1 MNRRDFFNLGAALL
15 LGAQLKLPE
24 HSRPQKQRN
33 MTEPIIGHGD
43 FRYKINLDW
52 GKQDPAKYPVKDCH
66 ELVMDRVGRIYMTT
80 NDTHNNILVFN
91 KDGLILNAW
100 GTEYPGAHGLTLA
113 DENGEEFLYIT
124 DYDRHE
130 VIKTTLTGRVIR
142 VFSFP
147 ADSGKYKDAA
157 EFKPTETAIAPNGD
171 VFIADGYGLDYVIQ
185 YDANGHLKNIFGGKG
200 TEPGSLNNAHGIAID
215 HRNSAEPV
223 LLVTSRAANALN
235 RYTMDGRFL
244 DAIQLPG
251 AYICRPVVKG
261 DHVFFAVLISHEPW
275 DSQTGYIL
283 ILDKDN
289 KVVSCP
295 GGSLPHYA
303 AGSTQPDPMYQT
315 VKVFKHPHDVLAD
328 NDGNLYVSQW
338 NANQVY
344 PARLERI

>member
-1 MNRRDFFNLGAALL
+1 MNRRAFFNIGAGLL
-15 LGAQLKLPE
+15 LGAQFKLPDD
-24 HSRPQKQRN
+24 STQQKQYN
-33 MTEPIIGHGD
+33 MADPIIGHGD
-43 FRYKINLDW
+43 FCYRINLDW

-66 ELVMDRVGRIYMTT
+66 ELAMDRAGLIYMTT
-80 NDTHNNILVFN
+80 NETRNNILVFN
-91 KDGLILNAW
+91 KDGQIHQAW

-142 VFSFP
+142 VFAFP
-147 ADSGKYKDAA
+147 ADSGKYSGAA
-157 EFKPTETAIAPNGD
+157 DFKPTETAIAPNGD
-171 VFIADGYGLDYVIQ
+171 VFIADGYGLDYVIHYSADGQ
-185 YDANGHLKNIFGGKG
+185 LKNIFGGRG
-200 TEPGSLNNAHGIAID
+200 TEPGQLNNAHGVAID
-215 HRNSAEPV
+215 HRNPAEPV
-223 LLVTSRAANALN
+223 LLVTSRASNALN
-235 RYTMDGRFL
+235 RYSMDGRFL
-244 DAIQLPG
+244 DSIQLPG

-261 DHVFFAVLISHEPW
+261 DCVFFAVLISRQPW

-283 ILDKDN
+283 ILDKNN

-295 GGSLPHYA
+295 GGSLPNYA
-303 AGSTQPDPMYQT
+303 TGNNQPDPLYQT

-338 NANQVY
+338 NAGQVY